1 MESLPN
7 HWVIG
12 IGGGIVCGLLVLV
25 IIRQLFNGREHRSY
39 ERRVTT
45 ANNEII
51 HAIRPA
57 ITEKVIP
64 SGAML
69 DALFSATAR
78 KYGVSSKDLL
88 PKAGFANELIKEVID
103 NTFLSSQQK
112 IELCDL
118 LAGLKQP
125 EGDPSSRRVVVEVVS
140 ASRRWEAFDPSPIL
154 ALTAGLMA
162 LTMTLFFHFKDK
174 ETFLLDGLLTKV
186 FPMLAVVSIVPIVA
200 FLVFDLA
207 RQTSRPRRS
216 EMEKEEPAPKPSTPA
231 PLPRDVTQIEF
242 KPLPSTPQA

>member
-1 MESLPN
+1 MESLSN
-7 HWVIG
+7 HWVVG
-12 IGGGIVCGLLVLV
+12 VGGGLVSGLMVLL
-25 IIRQLFNGREHRSY
+25 IIRQLFSGREQRAY
-39 ERRVTT
+39 DRRVAT
-45 ANNEII
+45 ANNEVI

-64 SGAML
+64 STAML

-103 NTFLSSQQK
+103 NAFLSSQQK
-112 IELCDL
+112 IELCEL

-125 EGDPSSRRVVVEVVS
+125 EGEPSRRVVVEVIG

-154 ALTAGLMA
+154 GLTAGLMA
-162 LTMTLFFHFKDK
+162 LTMTLFFYFRDK
-174 ETFLLDGLLTKV
+174 ETFLLDGLLTKI
-186 FPMLAVVSIVPIVA
+186 FPMLAVVSIVPIIA

-207 RQTSRPRRS
+207 RQTSRPRR
-216 EMEKEEPAPKPSTPA
+216 EIEKEEPAAKPATVA
-231 PLPRDVTQIEF
+231 PLARDVTQLEF
-242 KPLPSTPQA
+242 KPLPAAPQA

>member
-12 IGGGIVCGLLVLV
+12 IGGGLICGLLVLV
-25 IIRQLFNGREHRSY
+25 IIRQLFSGREQREY
-39 ERRVTT
+39 DQRVAT

-78 KYGVSSKDLL
+78 KYGVNSKDLL

-112 IELCDL
+112 IGFCEL
-118 LAGLKQP
+118 LAGMKQT
-125 EGDPSSRRVVVEVVS
+125 EADPVSRRVVEVIN
-140 ASRRWEAFDPSPIL
+140 ASRRWESFDPSPIL
-154 ALTAGLMA
+154 GLTAGLMA
-162 LTMTLFFHFKDK
+162 LTMTLFFYFKDK
-174 ETFLLDGLLTKV
+174 ETFLIDGLLTKI

-200 FLVFDLA
+200 FLLFDLA
-207 RQTSRPRRS
+207 RQMSRPRR
-216 EMEKEEPAPKPSTPA
+216 EIEKEEPAAARPATAA
-231 PLPRDVTQIEF
+231 PLPRDVTQLEY
-242 KPLPSTPQA
+242 KPMPATPQS